1 MKTVALKQY
10 ISSAMIWKCVLPIV
24 LGLSVFVY
32 WRYSY
37 PSMMAYQEQFQL
49 FLFDSHYLAERV
61 GLPGGVVTYVAE
73 FLTQFYNTPFFGALV
88 ISLLMVGAQQLSWL
102 LMCANKR
109 ESAGVAAY
117 ILSFMPSL
125 VLWRMMSDESL
136 LLAYV
141 VSFVVVQAAMSFA
154 PKKKMPLI
162 VYAIF
167 AIPIFYWLA
176 GPMAVMLAVY
186 IGLQL
191 LRASDRH
198 LEGISFVVLSVVYVI
213 LCIVLSAYLLPYPT
227 VRLFMGIFYYRS
239 IEVPMLVMCVVP
251 MLLLLLTIVA
261 AIPMKAKAATV
272 IAVAAVAIA
281 AFMLK
286 GAMDEQK
293 YELMDYDCLVRQ
305 QRWADIV
312 AKAEKKSPNLP
323 MSVCATNIALA
334 MTGQLGDRCFDFFQH
349 GTEGLLPEF
358 ERNFNTILVTGDTF
372 FMLGLINTAQR
383 FAFEAM
389 EAIPNYNKNSRVIKR
404 LAETNLI
411 NGQYKVAE
419 KYLMMLQKTI
429 FYKKWA
435 DKRMEMIHNPKLID
449 AHPMYGYL
457 RRVRLKD
464 DLLFSDK
471 EMDKF
476 CGQLV
481 MHNKENVVAIQYLL
495 MYPLLNKD
503 LNTFMQYYGYVQSV
517 AKYNSR
523 ACDEAVALAYAQ
535 QGKLTQAQ
543 IERYKNSSVWR
554 YFLK

>member
-109 ESAGVAAY
+109 EGAGVAAY

-404 LAETNLI
+404 LAEANLV

-543 IERYKNSSVWR
+543 IERYKNSWVWR

>member
-109 ESAGVAAY
+109 EGAGVAAY

-154 PKKKMPLI
+154 PKKKMLLI

-227 VRLFMGIFYYRS
+227 VRLFTGIFYYRS

-543 IERYKNSSVWR
+543 IVRYKNSSVWR

>member
-109 ESAGVAAY
+109 EGAGVAAY

-141 VSFVVVQAAMSFA
+141 VSFVVVQASMSFA

-227 VRLFMGIFYYRS
+227 VRLFTGIFYYRS

-543 IERYKNSSVWR
+543 IVRYKNSSVWR

>member
-1 MKTVALKQY
+1 MKKVALKQY

-73 FLTQFYNTPFFGALV
+73 FLTQFYNTPFLGALV

-109 ESAGVAAY
+109 EGAGVAAY

-125 VLWRMMSDESL
+125 VLWRMMGDESL

-141 VSFVVVQAAMSFA
+141 VSFVVVQAEMSFA

-227 VRLFMGIFYYRS
+227 VRLFTGIFYYRS

-535 QGKLTQAQ
+535 QGKLTQEQ

>member
-109 ESAGVAAY
+109 EGAGVAAY

-535 QGKLTQAQ
+535 

>member
-109 ESAGVAAY
+109 EGAGVAAY

-227 VRLFMGIFYYRS
+227 VRLFTGIFYYRS
-239 IEVPMLVMCVVP
+239 IEVPMLE
-251 MLLLLLTIVA
+251 I
-261 AIPMKAKAATV
+261 
-272 IAVAAVAIA
+272 
-281 AFMLK
+281 
-286 GAMDEQK
+286 G
-293 YELMDYDCLVRQ
+293 R
-305 QRWADIV
+305 
-312 AKAEKKSPNLP
+312 
-323 MSVCATNIALA
+323 
-334 MTGQLGDRCFDFFQH
+334 
-349 GTEGLLPEF
+349 
-358 ERNFNTILVTGDTF
+358 
-372 FMLGLINTAQR
+372 
-383 FAFEAM
+383 
-389 EAIPNYNKNSRVIKR
+389 
-404 LAETNLI
+404 
-411 NGQYKVAE
+411 
-419 KYLMMLQKTI
+419 
-429 FYKKWA
+429 
-435 DKRMEMIHNPKLID
+435 
-449 AHPMYGYL
+449 AH
-457 RRVRLKD
+457 V
-464 DLLFSDK
+464 
-471 EMDKF
+471 
-476 CGQLV
+476 
-481 MHNKENVVAIQYLL
+481 
-495 MYPLLNKD
+495 
-503 LNTFMQYYGYVQSV
+503 
-517 AKYNSR
+517 
-523 ACDEAVALAYAQ
+523 
-535 QGKLTQAQ
+535 
-543 IERYKNSSVWR
+543 
-554 YFLK
+554 

>member
-109 ESAGVAAY
+109 EGAGVAAY

-227 VRLFMGIFYYRS
+227 VRLFTGIFYYRS

-261 AIPMKAKAATV
+261 AIPMKARAATV

-449 AHPMYGYL
+449 SHPMYSYL
-457 RRVRLKD
+457 RKVRLTD
-464 DLLFSDK
+464 DFLFSDK
-471 EMDKF
+471 EIDKIF
-476 CGQLV
+476 GQLV
-481 MHNKENVVAIQYLL
+481 MHDKKNVVAMQYLL

-503 LNTFMQYYGYVQSV
+503 LNTFMQYFSYVKSIT
-517 AKYNSR
+517 KYSSKT
-523 ACDEAVALAYAQ
+523 CEEALALAYAQ
-535 QGKLTQAQ
+535 QGKLPQAQ
-543 IERYKNSSVWR
+543 VERYKSSPVWR

>member
-1 MKTVALKQY
+1 MKKVALKQY

-73 FLTQFYNTPFFGALV
+73 FLTQFYNTPFLGALV

-109 ESAGVAAY
+109 EGAGVAAY

-125 VLWRMMSDESL
+125 VLWRMMGDESL

-227 VRLFMGIFYYRS
+227 VRLFTGIFYYRS

-535 QGKLTQAQ
+535 QGKLTQEQ

>member
-109 ESAGVAAY
+109 EGAGVAAY

-191 LRASDRH
+191 LRVSDRH

-227 VRLFMGIFYYRS
+227 VRLFTGIFYYRS

-251 MLLLLLTIVA
+251 MLLFLLTIVA
-261 AIPMKAKAATV
+261 AIPMKARAATV

-358 ERNFNTILVTGDTF
+358 
-372 FMLGLINTAQR
+372 
-383 FAFEAM
+383 
-389 EAIPNYNKNSRVIKR
+389 
-404 LAETNLI
+404 
-411 NGQYKVAE
+411 
-419 KYLMMLQKTI
+419 
-429 FYKKWA
+429 
-435 DKRMEMIHNPKLID
+435 
-449 AHPMYGYL
+449 
-457 RRVRLKD
+457 
-464 DLLFSDK
+464 
-471 EMDKF
+471 
-476 CGQLV
+476 
-481 MHNKENVVAIQYLL
+481 
-495 MYPLLNKD
+495 
-503 LNTFMQYYGYVQSV
+503 
-517 AKYNSR
+517 
-523 ACDEAVALAYAQ
+523 
-535 QGKLTQAQ
+535 
-543 IERYKNSSVWR
+543 
-554 YFLK
+554 

>member
-1 MKTVALKQY
+1 
-10 ISSAMIWKCVLPIV
+10 
-24 LGLSVFVY
+24 
-32 WRYSY
+32 
-37 PSMMAYQEQFQL
+37 
-49 FLFDSHYLAERV
+49 
-61 GLPGGVVTYVAE
+61 
-73 FLTQFYNTPFFGALV
+73 
-88 ISLLMVGAQQLSWL
+88 
-102 LMCANKR
+102 MCANKR
-109 ESAGVAAY
+109 EGAGVAAY

-227 VRLFMGIFYYRS
+227 VRLFTGIFYYRS

-261 AIPMKAKAATV
+261 AIPMKARAATV